1 MQHGHA
7 EGPLDGELELPVL
20 QQSLEH
26 LRQAELLPDPLEDQR
41 RTDVHSRL
49 RRDAFL
55 ACGADHSDVL
65 GEPGTGTEHGIELPA
80 FTQPIESPK
89 RRDHTLLDAITDA
102 FVVNDLQVL
111 VPSGLF
117 NAREHGI
124 VSVAAR
130 PLRTLRIIAIHQA
143 QSSGIATY
151 LSGLPK
157 HL

>member
-1 MQHGHA
+1 MQQGHE

-20 QQSLEH
+20 QQSLQH

-49 RRDAFL
+49 RRDAFR
-55 ACGADHSDVL
+55 ACGADHSGVL
-65 GEPGTGTEHGIELPA
+65 GEPGTGTEQGIELPA

-111 VPSGLF
+111 IPSGLF
-117 NAREHGI
+117 NASEHGI

-130 PLRTLRIIAIHQA
+130 LMRTLRIIATRHHK
-143 QSSGIATY
+143 SSGI
-151 LSGLPK
+151 S
-157 HL
+157 H